1 MPIEAVSQCK
11 KSINATALQEK
22 AKGKKANKAPRCR
35 KIKKPVIP
43 LLNMSLGFTRDKVGM
58 NGCFQLNCAKLV

>member
-1 MPIEAVSQCK
+1 MPIDAVSQCMK
-11 KSINATALQEK
+11 NIKATALQEK

-58 NGCFQLNCAKLV
+58 IGCFQLNCAKLV

>member
-43 LLNMSLGFTRDKVGM
+43 LLNMSLGFTRDKVGIS
-58 NGCFQLNCAKLV
+58 NDFQLDCS